1 MSEILNQVLYYLDAL
16 WRRRWLALATA
27 FLVALPGWA
36 YVAKMP
42 NTYESS
48 ARIYVDTKSV
58 LGPLLEGVTVE
69 DDIQSQVAIMRETLK
84 TRQNLREVAR
94 RADLDLQA
102 TSEAEMEAI
111 VGRLS
116 AGLTIGAT
124 ETNIYSLAYTG
135 RDPQTTKEVV
145 DAVTNVFVE
154 NNLGESREDLTAAQ
168 DFLRRQV
175 EEHEERL
182 RRAENR
188 LARFKQEN
196 ASLLP
201 NNSSYGSKV
210 EQLQAQ
216 LDELRSNLADA
227 RSRRGV
233 LQSELEATPE
243 MLTQQGGGLG
253 PPSRADAR
261 IMELRAT
268 IDDLKSRYT
277 EQHPD
282 VQTAQRK
289 LEALLKEKQTAMQ
302 SAGPPGGAGG
312 LESAAESEGGGGG
325 PASTDNAGEGGVRIP
340 NPTYSDL
347 RLQLV
352 ETRSR
357 IQSLQQQIARTEEE
371 LNALKRKQDQVPEVQ
386 AKLQQLNR
394 DYDVIQSRYETL
406 LSRLET
412 AQLSEKRNEQ
422 GDRVEFRMID
432 PPQVPAQPAGPN
444 RPVLLAGVFILA
456 CGAGVGLS
464 VLLGLLRTSYGSAT
478 HLRRDYDV
486 PIIGTISKRPTS
498 REVLLRAVDRVGFVS
513 VSAAFVGCL
522 AALLVIDRQYGLA
535 TMTSGVDPSAV
546 MQWLERVRSTAS

>member
-58 LGPLLEGVTVE
+58 LGPLLEGVTVD

-111 VGRLS
+111 VGRLG
-116 AGLTIGAT
+116 AGLTIGAS
-124 ETNIYSLAYTG
+124 ETNIYTLAYTG

-233 LQSELEATPE
+233 LQSELETTPE

-289 LEALLKEKQTAMQ
+289 LEALLKEKQAAMQ
-302 SAGPPGGAGG
+302 PAGPPGGAGG
-312 LESAAESEGGGGG
+312 LESDAESEGGSGG
-325 PASTDNAGEGGVRIP
+325 PASTDSAGEGGVRIP

-498 REVLLRAVDRVGFVS
+498 RDVLLRAVDRVGFVS

-535 TMTSGVDPSAV
+535 TMTSDVDPSAV
-546 MQWLERVRSTAS
+546 MQWLERVRSTAG

>member
-1 MSEILNQVLYYLDAL
+1 
-16 WRRRWLALATA
+16 
-27 FLVALPGWA
+27 
-36 YVAKMP
+36 
-42 NTYESS
+42 
-48 ARIYVDTKSV
+48 
-58 LGPLLEGVTVE
+58 
-69 DDIQSQVAIMRETLK
+69 
-84 TRQNLREVAR
+84 
-94 RADLDLQA
+94 
-102 TSEAEMEAI
+102 
-111 VGRLS
+111 
-116 AGLTIGAT
+116 
-124 ETNIYSLAYTG
+124 
-135 RDPQTTKEVV
+135 
-145 DAVTNVFVE
+145 
-154 NNLGESREDLTAAQ
+154 LTAAQ